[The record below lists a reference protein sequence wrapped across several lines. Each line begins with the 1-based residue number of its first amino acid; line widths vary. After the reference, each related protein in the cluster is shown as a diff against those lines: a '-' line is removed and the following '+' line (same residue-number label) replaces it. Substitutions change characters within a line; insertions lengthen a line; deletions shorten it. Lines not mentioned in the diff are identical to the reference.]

1 MKQFRSLKHKTIS
14 IFNTFSTERILRVFS
29 PSQTVFKS
37 KLKVFIAS
45 SSIAA
50 ASVGVFFSVHQN
62 NSAAIGHFL
71 EPEIVKLDALPIVL
85 NPLIKFGFALDTFQ
99 VIEDRIKHKDAFTSL
114 MMKRG
119 LTYRQADSLAKV
131 IKPAFDFDKIQD
143 GKPYLILS
151 RNPRTGY
158 DFFIFE
164 PDAKRYIVVDL
175 KAKTIVEKKRIV
187 TVKELEAS
195 GKVEDN
201 LWDSMVDNGFSYA
214 LTDMVEDALK
224 YQVDLRKFK
233 EEDEYKLIW
242 DEEFIDGMSVGI
254 KCLKAAYF
262 KQKNEKPIYAIYYD
276 NGKEKGWFSK
286 DGLPMKDAFLKTP
299 LKYSRI
305 TSGFTKHRFHPILG
319 YDRPHFGTDYGAPY
333 GTPIFAVAD
342 GIVLEARRASGNGN
356 YVKIKHLNPYE
367 TQYLHMSRFAKGIK
381 PGAKVNQGDIIGY
394 VGSTGLST
402 GPHVCFRFW
411 KNGIQVNHLNE
422 KLPGICTFSVTDK
435 INFKQRCDEL
445 MTRIDKIPFISPQES
460 ENQRKKI
467 TTVMI
472 KP

>member
-1 MKQFRSLKHKTIS
+1 MKQFKNLKLKTIS
-14 IFNTFSTERILRVFS
+14 LFTNFPFSRIQRLFS
-29 PSQTVFKS
+29 PSKPLSKS
-37 KLKVFIAS
+37 KVKVFIAS
-45 SSIAA
+45 TSIAA
-50 ASVGVFFSVHQN
+50 ASVSFFFTVQHN

-71 EPEIVKLDALPIVL
+71 EPEIVKLDALPVVI
-85 NPLIKFGFALDTFQ
+85 NPMIKFGFALDTFH
-99 VIEDRIKHKDAFTSL
+99 VIEDRVKRSDVFTSL

-119 LTYRQADSLAKV
+119 LTYRQADSLAKI

-143 GKPYLILS
+143 GKPYLVLS
-151 RNPRTGY
+151 RDPRTGY

-175 KAKTIVEKKRIV
+175 KAKTIVEKKRSV
-187 TVKELEAS
+187 VVKELEAS

-224 YQVDLRKFK
+224 YQIDLRKFK

-242 DEEFIDGMSVGI
+242 EEEFVDGASVGV

-286 DGLPMKDAFLKTP
+286 DGLPMKNAFLKTP

-333 GTPIFAVAD
+333 GTPIFSVAD
-342 GIVLEARRASGNGN
+342 GVVSEARNSGGNGN
-356 YVKIKHLNPYE
+356 FVKIKHMKPYE

-381 PGAKVNQGDIIGY
+381 PGAKVKQGDVIGY

-411 KNGIQVNHLNE
+411 KNGVQVNHLNE
-422 KLPGICTFSVTDK
+422 KLPGVSTFSTSDK
-435 INFKQRCDEL
+435 LNFKQRCDEL
-445 MTRIDKIPFISPQES
+445 MARIDKIPFLTPQQTEKQRNESPTL
-460 ENQRKKI
+460 I
-467 TTVMI
+467 G